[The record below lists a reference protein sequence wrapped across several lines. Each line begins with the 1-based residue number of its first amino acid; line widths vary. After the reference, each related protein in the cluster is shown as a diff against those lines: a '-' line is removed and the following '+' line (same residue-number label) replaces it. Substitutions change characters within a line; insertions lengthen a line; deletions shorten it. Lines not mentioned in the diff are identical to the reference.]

1 MCGINCSTHVRR
13 QRKNRNSLDR
23 WSEPDEKRRV
33 RHIGMADAKETFDR
47 LQTHLELK
55 GLLPDE
61 YFLFS
66 DELTGELPEFDQAL
80 CIPNFGASE
89 GIYLDIS
96 LACRDK
102 DGKRYFQNFATGK
115 TLGETADDYYRMFR
129 IAAEC
134 SLMLNGRGNTYE
146 QKKVDIVL
154 TEQEAEAVGTVV
166 DMELCGHHPPEA
178 EAILNSAL
186 EKIDRIAFAKVQ
198 TITCHGKDDYS
209 LWSAEIPKDM
219 LHSILHEACERVGT
233 LDELMDAMN
242 PKDGYEMRLFIQTP
256 GRQFAFYR
264 IPERLSNLEDYANE
278 GCSVR
283 GTKDE
288 TTAENIDMIN
298 GVIRQELSGQLKAL
312 GNRLAGLINRLTII
326 SAAGYY
332 ANIAIIADLIDQD
345 RYSSFEKIESAAR
358 KRALA
363 FANQKNADAL
373 RTFMDDEEMQKAI
386 HLILY
391 YYS

>member
-1 MCGINCSTHVRR
+1 MIVWTF
-13 QRKNRNSLDR
+13 
-23 WSEPDEKRRV
+23 
-33 RHIGMADAKETFDR
+33 AKETFDR

-102 DGKRYFQNFATGK
+102 DGKRCFQNFATGK

-186 EKIDRIAFAKVQ
+186 EKIDRIAFASAMPMCRTRRFSSGSLQRSNSKVLIFANFTPPYLVPVLPRRSVQ
-198 TITCHGKDDYS
+198 MRFPALPYADG
-209 LWSAEIPKDM
+209 LNPPQNAPSAFP
-219 LHSILHEACERVGT
+219 
-233 LDELMDAMN
+233 
-242 PKDGYEMRLFIQTP
+242 P
-256 GRQFAFYR
+256 GRY
-264 IPERLSNLEDYANE
+264 
-278 GCSVR
+278 
-283 GTKDE
+283 
-288 TTAENIDMIN
+288 
-298 GVIRQELSGQLKAL
+298 
-312 GNRLAGLINRLTII
+312 
-326 SAAGYY
+326 
-332 ANIAIIADLIDQD
+332 
-345 RYSSFEKIESAAR
+345 
-358 KRALA
+358 
-363 FANQKNADAL
+363 
-373 RTFMDDEEMQKAI
+373 
-386 HLILY
+386 
-391 YYS
+391 

>member
-1 MCGINCSTHVRR
+1 MAKIKTFE
-13 QRKNRNSLDR
+13 LDR

-89 GIYLDIS
+89 GVYLDIE

-154 TEQEAEAVGTVV
+154 TEQ
-166 DMELCGHHPPEA
+166 
-178 EAILNSAL
+178 
-186 EKIDRIAFAKVQ
+186 
-198 TITCHGKDDYS
+198 
-209 LWSAEIPKDM
+209 
-219 LHSILHEACERVGT
+219 
-233 LDELMDAMN
+233 
-242 PKDGYEMRLFIQTP
+242 
-256 GRQFAFYR
+256 
-264 IPERLSNLEDYANE
+264 
-278 GCSVR
+278 
-283 GTKDE
+283 
-288 TTAENIDMIN
+288 
-298 GVIRQELSGQLKAL
+298 
-312 GNRLAGLINRLTII
+312 
-326 SAAGYY
+326 
-332 ANIAIIADLIDQD
+332 
-345 RYSSFEKIESAAR
+345 
-358 KRALA
+358 
-363 FANQKNADAL
+363 
-373 RTFMDDEEMQKAI
+373 
-386 HLILY
+386 
-391 YYS
+391 

>member
-1 MCGINCSTHVRR
+1 MAKIKTFE
-13 QRKNRNSLDR
+13 LDR

-154 TEQEAEAVGTVV
+154 TEQ
-166 DMELCGHHPPEA
+166 
-178 EAILNSAL
+178 
-186 EKIDRIAFAKVQ
+186 
-198 TITCHGKDDYS
+198 
-209 LWSAEIPKDM
+209 
-219 LHSILHEACERVGT
+219 
-233 LDELMDAMN
+233 
-242 PKDGYEMRLFIQTP
+242 
-256 GRQFAFYR
+256 
-264 IPERLSNLEDYANE
+264 
-278 GCSVR
+278 
-283 GTKDE
+283 
-288 TTAENIDMIN
+288 
-298 GVIRQELSGQLKAL
+298 
-312 GNRLAGLINRLTII
+312 
-326 SAAGYY
+326 
-332 ANIAIIADLIDQD
+332 D

-386 HLILY
+386 HAVQGGSRVDSDL
-391 YYS
+391 

>member
-1 MCGINCSTHVRR
+1 MAKIKTFE
-13 QRKNRNSLDR
+13 LDR

-102 DGKRYFQNFATGK
+102 DGKRCFQNFATGK

-166 DMELCGHHPPEA
+166 DL
-178 EAILNSAL
+178 
-186 EKIDRIAFAKVQ
+186 
-198 TITCHGKDDYS
+198 S
-209 LWSAEIPKDM
+209 L
-219 LHSILHEACERVGT
+219 
-233 LDELMDAMN
+233 
-242 PKDGYEMRLFIQTP
+242 
-256 GRQFAFYR
+256 
-264 IPERLSNLEDYANE
+264 
-278 GCSVR
+278 
-283 GTKDE
+283 
-288 TTAENIDMIN
+288 
-298 GVIRQELSGQLKAL
+298 
-312 GNRLAGLINRLTII
+312 
-326 SAAGYY
+326 
-332 ANIAIIADLIDQD
+332 
-345 RYSSFEKIESAAR
+345 
-358 KRALA
+358 
-363 FANQKNADAL
+363 
-373 RTFMDDEEMQKAI
+373 I
-386 HLILY
+386 HI
-391 YYS
+391 

>member
-1 MCGINCSTHVRR
+1 MAKIKTFE
-13 QRKNRNSLDR
+13 LDR

-80 CIPNFGASE
+80 CIPNFGANE

-242 PKDGYEMRLFIQTP
+242 PKDGYEMRLRSTVSLNGSPIWRTTP
-256 GRQFAFYR
+256 MRAALSEEQRTKSWRRFLPSGRPPKKIWKMTLNCDSPHFSFHLYLPA
-264 IPERLSNLEDYANE
+264 PL
-278 GCSVR
+278 R
-283 GTKDE
+283 GRPAT
-288 TTAENIDMIN
+288 
-298 GVIRQELSGQLKAL
+298 GIRRPRPAVL
-312 GNRLAGLINRLTII
+312 G
-326 SAAGYY
+326 
-332 ANIAIIADLIDQD
+332 
-345 RYSSFEKIESAAR
+345 
-358 KRALA
+358 
-363 FANQKNADAL
+363 
-373 RTFMDDEEMQKAI
+373 
-386 HLILY
+386 
-391 YYS
+391 

>member
-1 MCGINCSTHVRR
+1 MAKIKTFE
-13 QRKNRNSLDR
+13 LDR

-102 DGKRYFQNFATGK
+102 DGKRCFQNFATGK

-186 EKIDRIAFAKVQ
+186 EKIDRIAFAKSRLSPVMGK
-198 TITCHGKDDYS
+198 TIT
-209 LWSAEIPKDM
+209 
-219 LHSILHEACERVGT
+219 
-233 LDELMDAMN
+233 
-242 PKDGYEMRLFIQTP
+242 
-256 GRQFAFYR
+256 
-264 IPERLSNLEDYANE
+264 
-278 GCSVR
+278 
-283 GTKDE
+283 
-288 TTAENIDMIN
+288 
-298 GVIRQELSGQLKAL
+298 LSGLRRFPKICCTPSCTKPA
-312 GNRLAGLINRLTII
+312 NGLEPWMN
-326 SAAGYY
+326 
-332 ANIAIIADLIDQD
+332 
-345 RYSSFEKIESAAR
+345 
-358 KRALA
+358 
-363 FANQKNADAL
+363 
-373 RTFMDDEEMQKAI
+373 
-386 HLILY
+386 
-391 YYS
+391 

>member
-1 MCGINCSTHVRR
+1 MAKIKTFE
-13 QRKNRNSLDR
+13 LDR

-102 DGKRYFQNFATGK
+102 DGRRYLQEFATGK

-134 SLMLNGRGNTYE
+134 SLMLNGRGNIYE

-154 TEQEAEAVGTVV
+154 TEQEAETVGTVV
-166 DMELCGHHPPEA
+166 DMELCAHHSPQG
-178 EAILNSAL
+178 EAILYSAL
-186 EKIDRIAFAKVQ
+186 EKIDRLAFAKAQ

-219 LHSILHEACERVGT
+219 LHSIMHETGEQVGS
-233 LDELMDAMN
+233 LDELMSAMN
-242 PKDGYEMRLFIQTP
+242 PQDGPEMRLFIQTP

-278 GCSVR
+278 GSSVR

-288 TTAENIDMIN
+288 VMAEIFTEWAPA
-298 GVIRQELSGQLKAL
+298 QE
-312 GNRLAGLINRLTII
+312 
-326 SAAGYY
+326 
-332 ANIAIIADLIDQD
+332 DLEDD
-345 RYSSFEKIESAAR
+345 FE
-358 KRALA
+358 L
-363 FANQKNADAL
+363 
-373 RTFMDDEEMQKAI
+373 
-386 HLILY
+386 
-391 YYS
+391 